1 MGPHIRNPRARE
13 LAQKLAERRGC
24 SLTEVVVAAL
34 EREAALE
41 EAWRSEKIAAVRQIQ
56 RRVAE
61 LPELRPGLSDKD
73 LYDEEGQ
80 PILRGRWSIFRQ

>member
-1 MGPHIRNPRARE
+1 MVMGLYIRNPRARE
-13 LAQKLAERRGC
+13 LARKLAERRGC

-41 EAWRSEKIAAVRQIQ
+41 EAQREEKLAALRAIQ

-61 LPELRPGLSDKD
+61 LPELRPGFTDAD

-80 PILRGRWSIFRQ
+80 PLL

>member
-1 MGPHIRNPRARE
+1 MGLHIRNRRARE

-24 SLTEVVVAAL
+24 SLTEVVVTAL

-41 EAWRSEKIAAVRQIQ
+41 EARIQEKI
-56 RRVAE
+56 RRTRE
-61 LPELRPGLSDKD
+61 LARHFESLPDLRPGLTDKD

-80 PILRGRWSIFRQ
+80 PIL